1 MSNQLGT
8 IAILGSGETS
18 PNLVAVHRKLLQEI
32 PKPIKASLKIKPAK
46 TLPKHKTNKGINI
59 VIPAS

>member
-32 PKPIKASLKIKPAK
+32 PKPVSYTHL
-46 TLPKHKTNKGINI
+46 TLPTNREM
-59 VIPAS
+59 

>member
-32 PKPIKASLKIKPAK
+32 PKPVKAYMLDSPFGFQAVSYTHL
-46 TLPKHKTNKGINI
+46 TLPTTPY
-59 VIPAS
+59 V

>member
-18 PNLVAVHRKLLQEI
+18 PNLVAVHRKLLEKL
-32 PKPIKASLKIKPAK
+32 PKPKNLNPKAPLEWWIRDISFIC
-46 TLPKHKTNKGINI
+46 
-59 VIPAS
+59 